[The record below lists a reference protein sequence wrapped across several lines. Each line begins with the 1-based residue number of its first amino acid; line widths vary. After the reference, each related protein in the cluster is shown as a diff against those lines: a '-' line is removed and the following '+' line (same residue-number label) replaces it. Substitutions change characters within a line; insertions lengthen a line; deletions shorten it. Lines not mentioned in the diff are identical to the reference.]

1 MIARLGKEI
10 NNPESICY
18 WAQKVLGALGGH
30 QGGVTVGASSCHHVP
45 LQNNIPVLSPALTDG
60 SLGDMIFFHSYKRP
74 GLVLDIVEGECPLG
88 DSPGCPRGFGGA
100 LRAP

>member
-30 QGGVTVGASSCHHVP
+30 RGVSPRVPAADHHVP
-45 LQNNIPVLSPALTDG
+45 PQNNIPVLSPALTDG